1 MNSVNFL
8 LTGKRLHFEKTF
20 ELLQD
25 FELGTVQLPI

>member
-8 LTGKRLHFEKTF
+8 LTRKRPYFEKTF

-25 FELGTVQLPI
+25 FELGAVQLPI